1 MQSKF
6 PKGGVPP
13 VSHPLTALP
22 PLGGEAAAAPDSSL
36 SAAFTKLLG
45 ARPTRDHLGE
55 ARSAGGKA
63 VANPRTG
70 GPGPAAP
77 RATPAPL
84 VRSGPRMG
92 HK

>member
-1 MQSKF
+1 MPAKF

-13 VSHPLTALP
+13 VSRPLTALP
-22 PLGGEAAAAPDSSL
+22 PLGGEADAAPDSSL

-45 ARPTRDHLGE
+45 ARPARDHLGE
-55 ARSAGGKA
+55 ARNAGGKEA
-63 VANPRTG
+63 TKPRKG
-70 GPGPAAP
+70 GRNQDAP

-84 VRSGPRMG
+84 ARSGPRMG